1 MLRLLSDPEV
11 TRFSNAPD
19 CTTLA
24 QAQAT
29 LEQFPP
35 RFAVKE
41 MIRWAIQ
48 PLRHGEVIGTV
59 GLLRVNPEHRRGEL
73 GYELVAA
80 ALEDLGA

>member
-48 PLRHGEVIGTV
+48 PL
-59 GLLRVNPEHRRGEL
+59 
-73 GYELVAA
+73 
-80 ALEDLGA
+80 